1 MGDEISFT
9 MIRYMNPID
18 YPSGTQPPAVKTGVK
33 QYEQNMVYSVQIANI
48 STILLIEFI
57 YLTIVNEISSSIKY
71 ADDVIQ

>member
-1 MGDEISFT
+1 V
-9 MIRYMNPID
+9 
-18 YPSGTQPPAVKTGVK
+18 PSGTQHPGVKTGVK